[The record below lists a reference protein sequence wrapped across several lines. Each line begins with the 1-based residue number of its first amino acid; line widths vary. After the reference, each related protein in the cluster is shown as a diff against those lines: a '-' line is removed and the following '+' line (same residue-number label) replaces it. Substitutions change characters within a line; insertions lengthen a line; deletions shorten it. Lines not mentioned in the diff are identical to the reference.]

1 MGEHR
6 KRSSVLNG
14 CIECPKCD
22 FFNTEANMRKSV
34 LFYSDWYE
42 ILRELPDDERVRAY
56 DAIMQFAFEDIEPTD
71 KYIKAITALIFKGIE
86 RNRDLY
92 DEKCERNR
100 QNIKKRWEEYRKMKA
115 NTNVYER
122 IQSNKSYSNATDKD
136 NVKED
141 EYEKEKDVIVA
152 KATDNKKE
160 KENRIKE
167 KEKSKAFLDEYFAK
181 DIFIDGLCKELRS
194 TPAELKTLAEGI
206 IVEWNAAGETHSDYT
221 DAHKHLTSTLRIK
234 SRESKR
240 VNNNNDNRP
249 PKPSVHHVWSDA
261 LQEWVYAF

>member
-1 MGEHR
+1 M
-6 KRSSVLNG
+6 K
-14 CIECPKCD
+14 
-22 FFNTEANMRKSV
+22 KSV

-42 ILRELPDDERVRAY
+42 ILKELPDDERVRAY

-160 KENRIKE
+160 KKENIK
-167 KEKSKAFLDEYFAK
+167 KENKESQASFIDEYFAK
-181 DIFIDGLCKELRS
+181 TTFVESFCMQNHT
-194 TPAELKTLAEGI
+194 TPEEMRAMAEAI
-206 IVEWNAAGETHSDYT
+206 IIEWDAAGVRHANYT
-221 DAHKHLTSTLRIK
+221 EAHNHLTSTLRIRV
-234 SRESKR
+234 RESKR
-240 VNNNNDNRP
+240 NGNIDNRP
-249 PKPSVHHVWSDA
+249 PRPSVHHIWSES
-261 LQEWVYAF
+261 QQKWVYSI

>member
-1 MGEHR
+1 M
-6 KRSSVLNG
+6 K
-14 CIECPKCD
+14 
-22 FFNTEANMRKSV
+22 KSV

-42 ILRELPDDERVRAY
+42 ILKELPDDERVRAY

-160 KENRIKE
+160 IKENIK
-167 KEKSKAFLDEYFAK
+167 KENKESQASFIDEYFAK
-181 DIFIDGLCKELRS
+181 TTFIESFCMQNHT
-194 TPAELKTLAEGI
+194 TPEEMRTMAEAI
-206 IVEWNAAGETHSDYT
+206 IIEWDAAGVRHANYT
-221 DAHKHLTSTLRIK
+221 EAHNHLTSTLRI
-234 SRESKR
+234 RVRDSKR
-240 VNNNNDNRP
+240 NNMQVDNRP
-249 PKPSVHHVWSDA
+249 PRPSVHHIWSES
-261 LQEWVYAF
+261 QQKWVYSI

>member
-1 MGEHR
+1 M
-6 KRSSVLNG
+6 K
-14 CIECPKCD
+14 
-22 FFNTEANMRKSV
+22 KSV

-42 ILRELPDDERVRAY
+42 ILKELPDDERVRAY
-56 DAIMQFAFEDIEPTD
+56 DAIMQFAFEDVEPTD
-71 KYIKAITALIFKGIE
+71 KYIKAITALIIKGIINN
-86 RNRDLY
+86 RNQY
-92 DEKCERNR
+92 EEICERNR
-100 QNIKKRWEEYRKMKA
+100 QKALKRWGRT
-115 NTNVYER
+115 NTNNAMAYKS
-122 IQSNKSYSNATDKD
+122 IQKHTSGCSGIQVNTNDTSGCSGIQVNTNDTSGCYNDNDNDNDNELANANNINK
-136 NVKED
+136 E
-141 EYEKEKDVIVA
+141 I
-152 KATDNKKE
+152 

-167 KEKSKAFLDEYFAK
+167 KKESKAFLDEYFAK